1 MAAHHPSLTAERPSR
16 QAHNAL
22 APSAWDACIFALVIG
37 ALVLI
42 AFGGRQTLQPLAH
55 NPAISLDPRVLPD
68 YALRTTL
75 RMLAAIVCSTA
86 FTFAYGALAVKS
98 RRAEMVLIPLL
109 DILQSIPVFGFMPF
123 TITFFLNL
131 FPGRVFG
138 AELAWRR
145 RRAPGC
151 STSSSAPSWR
161 GGCGNRSPTWP
172 AW

>member
-1 MAAHHPSLTAERPSR
+1 MAAHHPSLTAARPAR
-16 QAHNAL
+16 QASNAL
-22 APSAWDACIFALVIG
+22 APSALFPSAWDACIFALVIG

-68 YALRTTL
+68 YALRTTM

-109 DILQSIPVFGFMPF
+109 DILQSIPVLGFMPF
-123 TITFFLNL
+123 TITFFLTC
-131 FPGRVFG
+131 FPGGCSGRS
-138 AELAWRR
+138 WRR
-145 RRAPGC
+145 SSRSSPPRPG
-151 STSSSAPSWR
+151 T
-161 GGCGNRSPTWP
+161 
-172 AW
+172 